1 MELFKAPPDPV
12 TPKNETNRKPHWVK
26 RLWRWYS
33 YREDSTL
40 SSRHKRAVLLM
51 AVISPIIVVAFWSYA
66 AYYLTVDAPNLWP
79 AVIVCF
85 LSGFPFLI
93 QPALFRHNVVLGCF
107 AMLLF
112 GGVPFT
118 IMSYLF
124 GADAGLNL
132 GCFNG
137 AILALMVLGTRNLP
151 VLAVIA
157 GPYLGL
163 ALALPIL
170 FPEPALS
177 DVTPELQRY
186 VYQSTVLAVIGTGL
200 LALYFAVRQ
209 VETAETA
216 LEAEHA
222 LSETLLYNLL
232 PTEIANRLKD
242 APGKTIADSLDHT
255 AILFADIVGFT
266 PRSAKM
272 TPEELV
278 GFLNRIF
285 STFDTLAEKH
295 RLEKIKTIGD
305 AYMVAA
311 GLPQPVDQPVHRVAA
326 MAFDMLDA
334 MRAFSDEIG
343 DRVEIRIGIH
353 AGPVVAGVIG
363 HQKLFYDVWGD
374 TVNTASRMESHGQA
388 GRIQVTDAARKAL
401 KEGYTFEPRGSIE
414 IKGIGALD
422 TWWLGQNA

>member
-1 MELFKAPPDPV
+1 M
-12 TPKNETNRKPHWVK
+12 T
-26 RLWRWYS
+26 RLWRRFS
-33 YREDSTL
+33 YRNDPTL
-40 SSRHKRAVLLM
+40 SPRQKRAVLLM
-51 AVISPIIVVAFWSYA
+51 AAFSPIATVTFWNYA
-66 AYYLTVDAPNLWP
+66 VYYLILDAPNLWSAALACFAGGLVFLTMP
-79 AVIVCF
+79 SMFRRGAVF
-85 LSGFPFLI
+85 
-93 QPALFRHNVVLGCF
+93 GCF
-107 AMLLF
+107 YMLLF
-112 GGVPFT
+112 GGTPFAV
-118 IMSYLF
+118 MCYFF
-124 GADAGLNL
+124 GSDAGLNL
-132 GCFNG
+132 GYFTG
-137 AILALMVLGTRNLP
+137 AVLGLMVLGTRNLP
-151 VLAVIA
+151 VLAAVV
-157 GPYLGL
+157 GPALGL
-163 ALALPIL
+163 ALALPFI

-177 DVTPELQRY
+177 GVTPELQRF
-186 VYQSTVLAVIGTGL
+186 VLRSNVLALTGLTL
-200 LALYFAVRQ
+200 LALFLAVRQ
-209 VETAETA
+209 VETAEAA
-216 LEAEHA
+216 LEVEHA
-222 LSETLLYNLL
+222 RSEALLYNLL
-232 PTEIANRLKD
+232 PEEIAARLKA
-242 APGKTIADSLDHT
+242 APDTIIADSLDQT

-266 PRSAKM
+266 PRSARLSA
-272 TPEELV
+272 EELV

-334 MRAFSDEIG
+334 MCAFSDEIG
-343 DRVEIRIGIH
+343 DTVEIRIGIH

-401 KEGYTFEPRGSIE
+401 KEDYTFEPRGSIE